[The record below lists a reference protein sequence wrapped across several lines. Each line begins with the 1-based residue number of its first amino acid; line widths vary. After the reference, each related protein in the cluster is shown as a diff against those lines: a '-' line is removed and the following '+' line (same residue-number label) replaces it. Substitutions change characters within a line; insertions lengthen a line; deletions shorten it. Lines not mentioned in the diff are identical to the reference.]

1 MKQSVGS
8 IPLYTLVAVFLII
21 IFAFLA
27 AIMSY
32 YKAFKMNAR
41 VSSVIERCEG
51 YNSCSKDEINRLI
64 RNYGYTVKNPK
75 CPAKSGGEL
84 IVDKDIPSGICIY
97 RFNNDGSRDRYSFG
111 VVTFMSIDL
120 PIINELVK
128 LPIFSK
134 TDRLYKF

>member
-8 IPLYTLVAVFLII
+8 IPTYTLIAVFLII

-32 YKAFKMNAR
+32 YKAFKMNSR

-51 YNSCSKDEINRLI
+51 YNSCSIYEINRLI
-64 RNYGYTVKNPK
+64 KNYWYNVQGKIN
-75 CPAKSGGEL
+75 CPEKSGGEL
-84 IVDKDIPSGICIY
+84 EVYKSGICIY
-97 RFNNDGSRDRYSFG
+97 YFDNDGSSDRYSYG
-111 VVTFMSIDL
+111 VVTFMIWDL
-120 PIINELVK
+120 PVINKWVK

>member
-1 MKQSVGS
+1 M
-8 IPLYTLVAVFLII
+8 YTLVAVFLII

-64 RNYGYTVKNPK
+64 RNYGYTVKNPE
-75 CPAKSGGEL
+75 CPVKSGGNLLEGD
-84 IVDKDIPSGICIY
+84 VPSGICIY
-97 RFNNDGSRDRYSFG
+97 RFDNDGSSDRYSFG
-111 VVTFMSIDL
+111 IVTFMSIDL
-120 PIINELVK
+120 PIINEFVK